1 MFGDSGMYPQRQRNQ
16 QDPLLSMLGQQGIN
30 PQMLSS
36 IFGGRFGGRPNM
48 QRGMRRMGNP
58 NSMIDPAVQQL
69 INTRTSA
76 GTLLPVNMDALSGGP
91 TLSDLAGHAVE
102 YAANGNPLPIGQWG
116 AGPGPGG
123 GWPTP
128 SSGWWPDNQ

>member
-1 MFGDSGMYPQRQRNQ
+1 MFGDSGMYPQRQRNP
-16 QDPLLSMLGQQGIN
+16 QDQLLSMLGQQGIN

-36 IFGGRFGGRPNM
+36 IFGGRPNM
-48 QRGMRRMGNP
+48 RRGMSRMGNP
-58 NSMIDPAVQQL
+58 NSMIDPAVQRL

-76 GTLLPVNMDALSGGP
+76 GTLLPVNIDALSGGP
-91 TLSDLAGHAVE
+91 TLGELAGSAVN
-102 YAANGNPLPIGQWG
+102 YAANGNPLPFGQWG

-128 SSGWWPDNQ
+128 SSSWWPDNIK